1 MVGLYG
7 GAASFPIID
16 FVHGL
21 RTVQGSLTGS
31 LEQLRD
37 LIELASVKL
46 VSLHKSE
53 YVEKSYS
60 LKISN
65 FWVLS
70 IISANKF

>member
-31 LEQLRD
+31 LEQLRN

-46 VSLHKSE
+46 VSLHKSK
-53 YVEKSYS
+53 YVE
-60 LKISN
+60 
-65 FWVLS
+65 
-70 IISANKF
+70 